1 MKSPNSSIRAAVMG
15 LALALLATGVSAQ
28 VTTEKPIKLKAP
40 KVKILKFKGEVLSMT
55 SVQIIVR
62 SRENERVIVTFTYTP
77 ELREKMQQIIDQ
89 GGYQHGDWVEIH
101 HEPGST
107 VAIKIKGKPSPP
119 L

>member
-1 MKSPNSSIRAAVMG
+1 MKLSSKIILAALLG
-15 LALALLATGVSAQ
+15 TALALLATSVSAQ

-40 KVKILKFKGEVLSMT
+40 KIKILKFKGEVLSMT

-62 SRENERVIVTFTYTP
+62 SRENERAIVTFTYTP
-77 ELREKMQQIIDQ
+77 EVREKMQQIMDR

-107 VAIKIKGKPSPP
+107 VAIKIKGKPSPAI
-119 L
+119 